1 VSLLD
6 LAIAKVEELATT
18 PIPMCT
24 VIPLWSDG
32 TRRAMLKSTEDGLVL
47 LLVANGKCSWPLSVG
62 YIDWQ
67 ADGTWRWAV
76 SKALHGLP
84 KSILGPVNTPDSCYA
99 KWVEHTK
106 KRLEV

>member
-18 PIPMCT
+18 PVPMCT

-32 TRRAMLKSTEDGLVL
+32 TRKAMLKCTDDGLVL
-47 LLVANGKCSWPLSVG
+47 LLVANGKCSVPLGVG
-62 YIDWQ
+62 YVDWH
-67 ADGTWRWAV
+67 ADGTWNWAV

-84 KSILGPVNTPDSCYA
+84 INVLGPVNTVDSCYA